1 MEEYKLI
8 ERSILKEFR
17 RSIWSPFVKGVK
29 EYKLLKEN
37 DKVAVCISGG
47 KDSMLLA
54 KLMQM
59 LSRISDFPF
68 EVVYLV
74 MDPGYTKENR
84 EKII

>member
-1 MEEYKLI
+1 MEKYKLI

-59 LSRISDFPF
+59 LNRISDFPF
-68 EVVYLV
+68 DVVYLV
-74 MDPGYTKENR
+74 MDPGTLKKTGR
-84 EKII
+84 IL